1 MGTGAGVSSRVNM
14 SAFVWVRGCP
24 GVRAWVCWCLGVFFS
39 FHTCLLFTVSI
50 LSCIQTR
57 FSRLRPRTRTR
68 PSHYTTQPNTTTGWL
83 FASGSSWTL
92 GHTGGSRLWV
102 HRCPKGK
109 AVGGPQLVPRQTT
122 ARQKTSLETNMLSA
136 NRRQDKRAVQQP
148 GADSHLE
155 SYSINNTRHNTIHF
169 GHCTP

>member
-1 MGTGAGVSSRVNM
+1 MHHAVSGKRMRRTLLPSVHSSESGVEIRSHHASDLLLVFAAVKKMAPSSREAIGREVPDACILCGVSWCRL
-14 SAFVWVRGCP
+14 
-24 GVRAWVCWCLGVFFS
+24 VCNV
-39 FHTCLLFTVSI
+39 LLFTVSI

-68 PSHYTTQPNTTTGWL
+68 PTHYMIQPNTTTGWL

-109 AVGGPQLVPRQTT
+109 AVRA
-122 ARQKTSLETNMLSA
+122 AR
-136 NRRQDKRAVQQP
+136 
-148 GADSHLE
+148 
-155 SYSINNTRHNTIHF
+155 
-169 GHCTP
+169 